1 MSTVAITFADE
12 LRARGDDALA
22 SIFKLR
28 PDLVSPVPNDFSA
41 LAARATSTPSLV
53 RALDSI
59 NMWHYQIIEAACA
72 LPEPFKKSEIVAVTS
87 EETAFALD
95 HLWQMG
101 LLYKEGNN
109 YRTPTNLKMLIG
121 DEPAG
126 LGPIAVK
133 KFDFSILKEIPKA
146 SEEVLAK
153 LTWGP
158 PRGQIGNI
166 KKPGNAIG
174 WLLDNGVLVAL
185 DSNTVALPRD
195 VAIKLRGGKIHKD
208 MVSKAPNLIGKEVV
222 QKQIDLAA
230 IANISTILRWCEE
243 LLHNL
248 SDEPP
253 TALRTGGLGVRD
265 LKKIAEHLGI
275 DETCAGFVAELCY
288 LGGLLVIDSDDQ
300 ILPTSAFDIWLTK
313 SAEERWYSLVV
324 LWLDTSRVSGL
335 IGKNSDK
342 NVAPL
347 GPELDRAGASLIRR
361 STLKVLNDNP
371 QLTPDVKS
379 LQEIVKWIN
388 PQRANNDYVE
398 WTLREAEWLGITG
411 QGALSTFGS
420 NLLNEKEVLEIE
432 SALPKPVD
440 HILIQADNSAVAPGP
455 LTPELASEMG
465 TIADIESRGG
475 ATVYRFSDS
484 SIRRGL
490 DHGKTGDQI
499 KTFLSK
505 ISKTPMPQPLEYLI
519 TDIAKRHGRL
529 RVGSAH
535 TYIRCEDE
543 DLVQQILHDKK
554 CEHLRLRKIAP
565 QVLVTDFELAEVIG
579 ELREFGYLPA
589 AENSGGVLLSQPNL
603 RRSKSRPKPPRI
615 ISEFTAPKDAIV
627 TAAVKTIRAGE
638 RSKKVESI
646 IPGTSSNETLALI
659 NQYINEGKSLII
671 SYADNNG
678 GVSNRIIE
686 PISISLGTLTA
697 RDETSDEILQFR
709 IPRINGVAPS
719 LTKSENKADLDL

>member
-535 TYIRCEDE
+535 AYIRCEDE
-543 DLVQQILHDKK
+543 GLVQQILHDKK

-638 RSKKVESI
+638 RSKKVEPI

>member
-12 LRARGDDALA
+12 LRARTDDALA

-195 VAIKLRGGKIHKD
+195 VAIKLRGGKIHKE

-253 TALRTGGLGVRD
+253 MALRTGGLGVRD

-335 IGKNSDK
+335 IGKISDK

-371 QLTPDVKS
+371 QLMPDVKS

-432 SALPKPVD
+432 SALPRPVD

-543 DLVQQILHDKK
+543 GLVQQILHDKK

-638 RSKKVESI
+638 RSKKVEPI

>member
-133 KFDFSILKEIPKA
+133 KFDFSILKKIPKV

-313 SAEERWYSLVV
+313 SAEERWYSLVL

-543 DLVQQILHDKK
+543 GLVQQILHDKK

-638 RSKKVESI
+638 RSKKVEPI

>member
-12 LRARGDDALA
+12 LRARADDALA

-72 LPEPFKKSEIVAVTS
+72 LPEPFKKSEIVSVTS

-133 KFDFSILKEIPKA
+133 KFEFSILKEIPKA

-195 VAIKLRGGKIHKD
+195 VAIKLRGGKIHKE

-335 IGKNSDK
+335 IGKISDK

-371 QLTPDVKS
+371 RITPDIKS

-420 NLLNEKEVLEIE
+420 NLLNEKEELEIE

-519 TDIAKRHGRL
+519 ADISKRHGRL

-543 DLVQQILHDKK
+543 GLVQQILHDKK

-638 RSKKVESI
+638 RSKKVDPI

-719 LTKSENKADLDL
+719 LTNSENKADLDL

>member
-1 MSTVAITFADE
+1 MSTLAITFADE
-12 LRARGDDALA
+12 LRARSDEDLA
-22 SIFKLR
+22 SLFQYR
-28 PDLVSPVPNDFSA
+28 PDLLSPVPNDFSS
-41 LAARATSTPSLV
+41 LAARASSTPSLV
-53 RALDSI
+53 RALDCL
-59 NMWHYQIIEAACA
+59 NLWHYQIIEAACL
-72 LPEPFKKSEIVAVTS
+72 LPEPFKNSELMLITS

-95 HLWQMG
+95 YLWQMG

-109 YRTPTNLKMLIG
+109 FRTLTNLKLLFG
-121 DEPAG
+121 NEPAG
-126 LGPIAVK
+126 LGPVSVGK
-133 KFDFSILKEIPKA
+133 VDFSKLKDIPKA
-146 SEEVLAK
+146 SSDVLTK

-158 PRGQIGNI
+158 PRGAITNI
-166 KKPGNAIG
+166 KKPGSAIG
-174 WLLDNGVLVAL
+174 WLLENNILVAL
-185 DSNTVALPRD
+185 DSHTVALPREFG
-195 VAIKLRGGKIHKD
+195 IKLRGGKIHKELIT
-208 MVSKAPNLIGKEVV
+208 KAGDLDGKKIE

-253 TALRTGGLGVRD
+253 TALRNGGIGVRD
-265 LKKIAEHLGI
+265 LKRIAEHLGV
-275 DETCAGFVAELCY
+275 DEVCAGFVAELCY
-288 LGGLLVIDSDDQ
+288 LGGLVVIDPDDQ

-335 IGKNSDK
+335 IGKVIDK
-342 NVAPL
+342 NIAPL

-361 STLKVLNDNP
+361 TTLKVLLENLKTAP
-371 QLTPDVKS
+371 QLAS
-379 LQEIVKWIN
+379 LQKIVRWWN
-388 PQRANNDYVE
+388 PQRANDDFVE
-398 WTLREAEWLGITG
+398 WNLREAEWLGITG
-411 QGALSTFGS
+411 QGGLSTFGS
-420 NLLNEKEVLEIE
+420 NLLTEEAVLGVEA
-432 SALPKPVD
+432 SLPKPVD

-455 LTPELASEMG
+455 LTAELSAEMG

-475 ATVYRFSDS
+475 ATVYRFSEA

-499 KTFLSK
+499 RTFLIK
-505 ISKTPMPQPLEYLI
+505 TSKTPMPQPLDYLI
-519 TDIAKRHGRL
+519 TDVAKRHGRL

-543 DLVQQILHDKK
+543 GLVQQILHDKN
-554 CEHLRLRKIAP
+554 CEHLRLRKIAT
-565 QVLVTDFELAEVIG
+565 QVLVTDLELTEVIN

-589 AENSGGVLLSQPNL
+589 AENASGVLLSQPNL
-603 RRSKSRPKPPRI
+603 RRAKSRPKPPRI
-615 ISEFTAPKDAIV
+615 ISELTSPKEGVILS
-627 TAAVKTIRAGE
+627 AVKAIRAGE
-638 RSKKVESI
+638 RSRKVEPIVS
-646 IPGTSSNETLALI
+646 GTSSNETLALI
-659 NQYINEGKSLII
+659 NQYISQKRTLII

-697 RDETSDEILQFR
+697 RDETTGEQVQFR

-719 LTKSENKADLDL
+719 LTISENKADLDL

>member
-12 LRARGDDALA
+12 LRARSDEDLA
-22 SIFKLR
+22 SLFQYR
-28 PDLVSPVPNDFSA
+28 PDLLSPVPNDFSS
-41 LAARATSTPSLV
+41 LAARASSTPSLV
-53 RALDSI
+53 RALDCL
-59 NMWHYQIIEAACA
+59 NLWHYQIIEAACL
-72 LPEPFKKSEIVAVTS
+72 LPEPFKKSELMLITS

-95 HLWQMG
+95 YLWQMG

-109 YRTPTNLKMLIG
+109 FRTLTNLKLLFG
-121 DEPAG
+121 NEPAG
-126 LGPIAVK
+126 LGPVSVGK
-133 KFDFSILKEIPKA
+133 VDFSKLKDIPKA
-146 SEEVLAK
+146 SADVLTK

-158 PRGQIGNI
+158 PRGAITNI
-166 KKPGNAIG
+166 KKPGSAIG
-174 WLLDNGVLVAL
+174 WLLENNILVAL
-185 DSNTVALPRD
+185 DSNTVALPREFG
-195 VAIKLRGGKIHKD
+195 IKLRGGKIHKELIT
-208 MVSKAPNLIGKEVV
+208 KAGDLVGKKIE

-253 TALRTGGLGVRD
+253 TALRNGGIGVRD
-265 LKKIAEHLGI
+265 LKRIAEHLGV
-275 DETCAGFVAELCY
+275 DEVCAGFVAELCY
-288 LGGLLVIDSDDQ
+288 LGGLVVIDPDDQ

-335 IGKNSDK
+335 IGKVIDK
-342 NVAPL
+342 NIAPL

-361 STLKVLNDNP
+361 TTLKVLLENLKTAP
-371 QLTPDVKS
+371 QLAS
-379 LQEIVKWIN
+379 LQKIVRWWN
-388 PQRANNDYVE
+388 PQRANDDFVE
-398 WTLREAEWLGITG
+398 WNLREAEWLGITG
-411 QGALSTFGS
+411 QGGLSTFGS
-420 NLLNEKEVLEIE
+420 NLLTEEAVLGVET
-432 SALPKPVD
+432 SLPKPVD

-455 LTPELASEMG
+455 LTAELSAEMG

-475 ATVYRFSDS
+475 ATVYRFSEA

-499 KTFLSK
+499 RSFLIKT
-505 ISKTPMPQPLEYLI
+505 SKTPMPQPLDYLI
-519 TDIAKRHGRL
+519 TDVAKRHGKL

-543 DLVQQILHDKK
+543 GLVQQILHDKN
-554 CEHLRLRKIAP
+554 CEHLRLRKIAT
-565 QVLVTDFELAEVIG
+565 QVLVTDLELTEVIN

-589 AENSGGVLLSQPNL
+589 AENASGVLLSQPNL
-603 RRSKSRPKPPRI
+603 RRAKSRPKPPRI
-615 ISEFTAPKDAIV
+615 ISELTSPKEGIILS
-627 TAAVKTIRAGE
+627 AVKAIRAGE
-638 RSKKVESI
+638 RSRKVEPIVS
-646 IPGTSSNETLALI
+646 GTSSNETLALI
-659 NQYINEGKSLII
+659 NQYISQKRTLII

-697 RDETSDEILQFR
+697 RDETTGEQVQFR

-719 LTKSENKADLDL
+719 LTISENKADLDL

>member
-12 LRARGDDALA
+12 LRARTDDALA

-133 KFDFSILKEIPKA
+133 KFEFSILKEIPKA

-371 QLTPDVKS
+371 RITPDVKS

-420 NLLNEKEVLEIE
+420 NLLNEKEELEIE

-543 DLVQQILHDKK
+543 GLVQQILHDKK

-638 RSKKVESI
+638 RSKKVEPI

>member
-12 LRARGDDALA
+12 LRARADDALA

-195 VAIKLRGGKIHKD
+195 VAIKLRGGKIHKE

-230 IANISTILRWCEE
+230 TANISTILRWCEE

-275 DETCAGFVAELCY
+275 DETCGGFVAELCY

-335 IGKNSDK
+335 IGKISDK

-371 QLTPDVKS
+371 RLTPDVKS

-543 DLVQQILHDKK
+543 GLVQQILHDKK

-638 RSKKVESI
+638 RSKKVDPI

>member
-12 LRARGDDALA
+12 LRARSDDDLA
-22 SIFKLR
+22 TIFKLR
-28 PDLVSPVPNDFSA
+28 PDLVTPVPNDFSA
-41 LAARATSTPSLV
+41 LAARASSTPSLV
-53 RALDSI
+53 RALDSL
-59 NMWHYQIIEAACA
+59 NLWHYQIVEAACA
-72 LPEPFKKSEIVAVTS
+72 LPEPFKKSELVAVTS

-109 YRTPTNLKMLIG
+109 YRTPTNLKLLIG
-121 DEPAG
+121 EEPAG
-126 LGPIAVK
+126 LGPISVK
-133 KFDFSILKEIPKA
+133 KFDFATLKQIPKA
-146 SEEVLAK
+146 SQEVLAK

-158 PRGQIGNI
+158 PRGQIANI

-174 WLLDNGVLVAL
+174 WLLENNVLVAI
-185 DSNTVALPRD
+185 DSHTVALPREI
-195 VAIKLRGGKIHKD
+195 AIKLRGGKIHKE
-208 MVSKAPNLIGKEVV
+208 MRSTAASLKGKKVD
-222 QKQIDLAA
+222 QKQVDLAA
-230 IANISTILRWCEE
+230 VANISTILRWCEE

-265 LKKIAEHLGI
+265 LKRIAEHLGV

-288 LGGLLVIDSDDQ
+288 LGGLVVVDSDDQ
-300 ILPTSAFDIWLTK
+300 ILPTSAFDIWLAK
-313 SAEERWYSLVV
+313 SAEERWFSLVV
-324 LWLDTSRVSGL
+324 LWLDTSRASGL
-335 IGKNSDK
+335 IGKDGDK
-342 NVAPL
+342 NIAPL
-347 GPELDRAGASLIRR
+347 GPELDRAGVSLIRR
-361 STLKVLNDNP
+361 TTLKVLQDNP
-371 QLTPDVKS
+371 QISPEITS
-379 LQEIVKWIN
+379 MQEIIKWCN
-388 PQRANNDYVE
+388 PQRANNEFVE
-398 WTLREAEWLGITG
+398 WNLREAEWLGITG
-411 QGALSTFGS
+411 QGVISTFGL
-420 NLLNEKEVLEIE
+420 NLLTEKEDLGIQ

-475 ATVYRFSDS
+475 ATVYRFSEG

-519 TDIAKRHGRL
+519 VDVAKRHGRL

-535 TYIRCEDE
+535 SYIRCEDE
-543 DLVQQILHDKK
+543 GLVQQILHDKK

-565 QVLVTDFELAEVIG
+565 QVLVTEFELTEVIG
-579 ELREFGYLPA
+579 ELREYGYLPA
-589 AENSGGVLLSQPNL
+589 AENAGGVLLSQPNL
-603 RRSKSRPKPPRI
+603 RRAKSRPKPPRI
-615 ISEFTAPKDAIV
+615 ISEFSAPKDAIV
-627 TAAVKTIRAGE
+627 LSAVKTIRAGE
-638 RSKKVESI
+638 RSRKVEPI
-646 IPGTSSNETLALI
+646 VAGTSSNETLALI
-659 NQYINEGKSLII
+659 NQYISEGKTLMI

-678 GVSNRIIE
+678 GVSNRIID

-697 RDETSDEILQFR
+697 RDEASDEIVQFR
-709 IPRINGVAPS
+709 IPRINGVAPAVTVS
-719 LTKSENKADLDL
+719 GNKADLDL

>member
-12 LRARGDDALA
+12 LRARADDALA

-195 VAIKLRGGKIHKD
+195 VAIKLRGGKIHKE

-432 SALPKPVD
+432 SALPRPVD

-543 DLVQQILHDKK
+543 GLVQQILHDKK

-638 RSKKVESI
+638 RSKKVEPI

>member
-12 LRARGDDALA
+12 LRARSDDDLA
-22 SIFKLR
+22 KIFKLR
-28 PDLVSPVPNDFSA
+28 PDLVTPVPNDFSA
-41 LAARATSTPSLV
+41 LAARASSTPSLV
-53 RALDSI
+53 RALDSL
-59 NMWHYQIIEAACA
+59 NLWHYQIVEAACA
-72 LPEPFKKSEIVAVTS
+72 LPEPFKKSELVAVTS

-109 YRTPTNLKMLIG
+109 YRTPTNLKLLIG

-126 LGPIAVK
+126 LGPISVK
-133 KFDFSILKEIPKA
+133 KFDFATLKQIPKA
-146 SEEVLAK
+146 SQEVLAK

-158 PRGQIGNI
+158 PRGQIANI

-174 WLLDNGVLVAL
+174 WLLENNVLVAI
-185 DSNTVALPRD
+185 DSHTVALPREI
-195 VAIKLRGGKIHKD
+195 AIKLRGGKIHRE
-208 MVSKAPNLIGKEVV
+208 MLTNAANLKGKKVD
-222 QKQIDLAA
+222 QKQVDLAA
-230 IANISTILRWCEE
+230 VANISTILRWCEE

-265 LKKIAEHLGI
+265 LKRIAEHLGV

-288 LGGLLVIDSDDQ
+288 LGGLVVVDSDDQ
-300 ILPTSAFDIWLTK
+300 ILPTSAFDIWLSK
-313 SAEERWYSLVV
+313 SAEERWFSLVV
-324 LWLDTSRVSGL
+324 LWLDTSRASGL
-335 IGKNSDK
+335 IGKGGDK
-342 NVAPL
+342 NIAPL
-347 GPELDRAGASLIRR
+347 GPELDRAGVSLIRR
-361 STLKVLNDNP
+361 TTLKVLVDNP
-371 QLTPDVKS
+371 QISPEITS
-379 LQEIVKWIN
+379 MQEIIKWCN
-388 PQRANNDYVE
+388 PQRANKEFVE
-398 WTLREAEWLGITG
+398 WNLREAEWLGITG
-411 QGALSTFGS
+411 QGVISTFGL
-420 NLLNEKEVLEIE
+420 NLLTEKEDLGIQ

-475 ATVYRFSDS
+475 ATVYRFSEG

-519 TDIAKRHGRL
+519 ADVAKRHGRL

-535 TYIRCEDE
+535 SYIRCEDE
-543 DLVQQILHDKK
+543 GVVQQILHDKK

-565 QVLVTDFELAEVIG
+565 QVLVTEFELTEVIG
-579 ELREFGYLPA
+579 ELREYGYLPA
-589 AENSGGVLLSQPNL
+589 AENAGGVLLSQPNL
-603 RRSKSRPKPPRI
+603 RRAKSRPKPPRI
-615 ISEFTAPKDAIV
+615 ISEFSAPKDAIV
-627 TAAVKTIRAGE
+627 LSAVKTIRAGE
-638 RSKKVESI
+638 RSRKVEPI
-646 IPGTSSNETLALI
+646 VAGTSSNETLALI
-659 NQYINEGKSLII
+659 NQYISEGKTLII

-678 GVSNRIIE
+678 GVSNRIID

-697 RDETSDEILQFR
+697 RDEASDEIVQFR
-709 IPRINGVAPS
+709 IPRINGVAPA
-719 LTKSENKADLDL
+719 LTVLGNKADLDL

>member
-12 LRARGDDALA
+12 LRSRSDEDLA
-22 SIFKLR
+22 SIFRLR
-28 PDLVSPVPNDFSA
+28 PDLVTPVPNDFSA

-53 RALDSI
+53 RALDSL
-59 NMWHYQIIEAACA
+59 NLWHYQILEAACA
-72 LPEPFKKSEIVAVTS
+72 LPEPFKKSELVAVTS
-87 EETAFALD
+87 EETTFALD

-109 YRTPTNLKMLIG
+109 YRTPTNLKLLIG
-121 DEPAG
+121 EEPAG
-126 LGPIAVK
+126 LGPFSVK
-133 KFDFSILKEIPKA
+133 KFDFATLKDIPKA
-146 SEEVLAK
+146 SQEVLEK

-158 PRGQIGNI
+158 PRGQIANI

-174 WLLDNGVLVAL
+174 WLLDNNVLVPL
-185 DSNTVALPRD
+185 DSHTVALPREI
-195 VAIKLRGGKIHKD
+195 AIKLRGGKIHKQIS
-208 MVSKAPNLIGKEVV
+208 SKPSSLVGKKID

-230 IANISTILRWCEE
+230 VANISTILRWCEE
-243 LLHNL
+243 FLHNL

-253 TALRTGGLGVRD
+253 TALRTGGIGVRD
-265 LKKIAEHLGI
+265 LKRIAEHLGV

-288 LGGLLVIDSDDQ
+288 LGGLVVIDSDEQ

-313 SAEERWYSLVV
+313 PAEERWYALVV

-335 IGKNSDK
+335 IGKVGDK
-342 NVAPL
+342 SIAPL
-347 GPELDRAGASLIRR
+347 GPELDRAGACLIRR
-361 STLKVLNDNP
+361 TTLKVLTENL
-371 QLTPDVKS
+371 QICPDTKS
-379 LQEIVKWIN
+379 IQEIVKWWN
-388 PQRANNDYVE
+388 PQRANSDFVE
-398 WTLREAEWLGITG
+398 WSLREAEWLGVTG
-411 QGALSTFGS
+411 QGAISTFGIK
-420 NLLNEKEVLEIE
+420 LLSEAEDLGIE

-455 LTPELASEMG
+455 LLPELASEMG

-475 ATVYRFSDS
+475 ATVYRFSEA

-505 ISKTPMPQPLEYLI
+505 TSKTPMPQPLEYLI
-519 TDIAKRHGRL
+519 ADVAKRHGRL

-543 DLVQQILHDKK
+543 GLVQQILHDKK

-565 QVLVTDFELAEVIG
+565 QVLVTDFELTEVIS
-579 ELREFGYLPA
+579 ELREYGYLPA
-589 AENSGGVLLSQPNL
+589 AENAGGVLLSQPNL

-615 ISEFTAPKDAIV
+615 ISEFTAPKEVIV
-627 TAAVKTIRAGE
+627 LAAVKSIRTGE
-638 RSKKVESI
+638 RSRKVEPI
-646 IPGTSSNETLALI
+646 VPGTSSNETLALI
-659 NQYINEGKSLII
+659 NQYITEGKTLMI

-678 GVSNRIIE
+678 GVSNRIID

-697 RDETSDEILQFR
+697 RDEASDEIVQFR
-709 IPRINGVAPS
+709 IPRINGVAPA
-719 LTKSENKADLDL
+719 LTILENKADLDL

>member
-1 MSTVAITFADE
+1 
-12 LRARGDDALA
+12 
-22 SIFKLR
+22 
-28 PDLVSPVPNDFSA
+28 
-41 LAARATSTPSLV
+41 
-53 RALDSI
+53 
-59 NMWHYQIIEAACA
+59 
-72 LPEPFKKSEIVAVTS
+72 
-87 EETAFALD
+87 
-95 HLWQMG
+95 
-101 LLYKEGNN
+101 
-109 YRTPTNLKMLIG
+109 
-121 DEPAG
+121 
-126 LGPIAVK
+126 
-133 KFDFSILKEIPKA
+133 
-146 SEEVLAK
+146 
-153 LTWGP
+153 
-158 PRGQIGNI
+158 
-166 KKPGNAIG
+166 
-174 WLLDNGVLVAL
+174 
-185 DSNTVALPRD
+185 
-195 VAIKLRGGKIHKD
+195 

-335 IGKNSDK
+335 IGKISDK

-420 NLLNEKEVLEIE
+420 NLLNEKEMLEIE
-432 SALPKPVD
+432 PALPKPVD

-543 DLVQQILHDKK
+543 GLVQQILHDKK

-589 AENSGGVLLSQPNL
+589 AENSGGILLSQPNL

-638 RSKKVESI
+638 RSKKVDPI

-719 LTKSENKADLDL
+719 LTNSENKADLDL

>member
-12 LRARGDDALA
+12 LRARADDALA

-72 LPEPFKKSEIVAVTS
+72 LPEPFKKSEIVSVTS

-195 VAIKLRGGKIHKD
+195 VAIKLRGGKIHKE
-208 MVSKAPNLIGKEVV
+208 MVYKAPNLIGKEVV

-335 IGKNSDK
+335 IGKISDK

-543 DLVQQILHDKK
+543 GLVQQILHDKK

-638 RSKKVESI
+638 RSKKVEPI

>member
-12 LRARGDDALA
+12 LRARADDALA

-133 KFDFSILKEIPKA
+133 KFDFSILKEIPKV

-275 DETCAGFVAELCY
+275 DETCSGFVAELCY

-361 STLKVLNDNP
+361 STLKVLQDNP
-371 QLTPDVKS
+371 RLTPDIKS

-420 NLLNEKEVLEIE
+420 NLLSEKEELQIE

-543 DLVQQILHDKK
+543 GLVQQILHDKK

-565 QVLVTDFELAEVIG
+565 QVLVTDFDLAEVIG

-638 RSKKVESI
+638 RSKKVEPI

>member
-1 MSTVAITFADE
+1 
-12 LRARGDDALA
+12 
-22 SIFKLR
+22 
-28 PDLVSPVPNDFSA
+28 
-41 LAARATSTPSLV
+41 
-53 RALDSI
+53 
-59 NMWHYQIIEAACA
+59 
-72 LPEPFKKSEIVAVTS
+72 
-87 EETAFALD
+87 
-95 HLWQMG
+95 MG
-101 LLYKEGNN
+101 LLYKEGNH

-133 KFDFSILKEIPKA
+133 KFDLSILKEIPKA

-195 VAIKLRGGKIHKD
+195 VAIKLRGGKIHKE

-543 DLVQQILHDKK
+543 GLVQQILHDKK

-638 RSKKVESI
+638 RSKKVEPI